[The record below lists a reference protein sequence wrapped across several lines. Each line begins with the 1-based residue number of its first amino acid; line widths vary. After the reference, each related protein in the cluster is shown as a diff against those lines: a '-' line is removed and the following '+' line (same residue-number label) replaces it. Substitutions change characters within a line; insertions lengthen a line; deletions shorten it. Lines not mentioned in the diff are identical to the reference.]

1 MSLTSKEYEPTGIFS
16 VDMVAAAVDWHFRNH
31 KPLKTIYLKSK
42 YFNEFKSWAKK
53 QYEKL
58 EGDIDAIEKLE
69 FEHVEIKEGSKLL
82 VFKDDIYFDFWINE
96 DTDKE
101 KLN

>member
-1 MSLTSKEYEPTGIFS
+1 MARPSKIYQSTGVYS
-16 VDMVAAAVDWHFRNH
+16 VDMVAAAVEWHANNN

-69 FEHVEIKEGSKLL
+69 FEHVDIKEGSKLM
-82 VFKDDIYFDFWINE
+82 VFNDDIYFDFWPVE
-96 DTDKE
+96 TDTTR
-101 KLN
+101 LN